1 MFFKD
6 FFTNCRKQEICH
18 GVKFT
23 SMVDRQISNVSHVLR
38 STWCGPVVRYVID
51 MQNISPSDPRLEV
64 DRRDYLQCPCYSDRM
79 YDY

>member
-1 MFFKD
+1 
-6 FFTNCRKQEICH
+6 
-18 GVKFT
+18 
-23 SMVDRQISNVSHVLR
+23 MVDRQISNVSHVLR